1 MGIVTTI
8 PEKCKRCY
16 TCVRECPAKAIKV
29 EGGQATVIEERC
41 IACGNCVKVCAQ
53 AAKSIES
60 SIPEVLEMLSSG
72 KRVVACLA
80 PSFPAAFHPLP
91 PGRLVGALKSLG
103 FSEVWEVALGAEL
116 ISAAY
121 VELFKKAIRTDT
133 SIITTP
139 CPAIVSYVQKYMP
152 ELHGALAP
160 VVSPMIATAAAIRSR
175 YGERRD
181 DLRIVF
187 IGPCIAK
194 KTEIRE
200 PSVDGMVDAVLSF
213 KELGRL
219 FEETGTTP
227 EAAQPRSGT
236 GNGFDNPPCKT
247 GRSFPISGGLL
258 KTAGLS
264 TDILENNILI
274 TEGKDR
280 VLPVLRELA
289 EGRSKAR
296 FFDVLF
302 CEGCINGPKIGNEIS
317 VFARKQIIAD
327 YVNERSRQV
336 TEKECLQ
343 TLDEFK
349 GVPLGRSFSFE
360 TVKLP
365 EPLEEDIER
374 ALDRM
379 HKLSPEDQLNCG
391 ACGYPTCR
399 DKAVAVCQGLA
410 ESEMCL
416 PYLVEELE
424 VSVERIKRSNEELL
438 SAQQKLVESE
448 RLASMGQIS
457 AGVAHEINNPLGTI
471 ILYSHLLMKQL
482 ENDSGVQPDLQ
493 MIVKEATRCKNIV
506 RGLLDF
512 GRQSRVSKAPTNFG
526 RLVEEVRE
534 IMEPKAAGAGVRVL
548 CDVPDDL
555 PVMMIDQTQIKQML
569 LNLLQN
575 GIDAVTAALT
585 AAIGGSGPGSG
596 ETTGEVRLRARPSA
610 SGLKNGARAVE
621 IAVSDTG
628 CGIPKDNIPKL
639 FTPFFSTKETAK
651 GTGLGLAICYG
662 IVKMHSGSIS
672 VNSTVGAGTTFT
684 ILLPIGSGGEDPGT
698 TGGGNKGI
706 GMSGSGE
713 GFVG

>member
-53 AAKSIES
+53 AAKSIEN
-60 SIPEVLEMLSSG
+60 SIPEVRGMLSSG
-72 KRVVACLA
+72 RRVVACLA
-80 PSFPAAFHPLP
+80 PSFPAAFHPLS
-91 PGRLVGALKSLG
+91 PGQLIGALKTLG

-116 ISAAY
+116 ISTAY
-121 VELFKKAIRTDT
+121 VELFKKAIRTDV
-133 SIITTP
+133 SIISTP

-160 VVSPMIATAAAIRSR
+160 IVSPMIATAAALRSR
-175 YGERRD
+175 GGNRRQ
-181 DLRIVF
+181 DLRVVF

-194 KTEIRE
+194 KNEIRE
-200 PSVDGMVDAVLSF
+200 HSVDGMVDAVLTF

-219 FEETGTTP
+219 LEETGTD
-227 EAAQPRSGT
+227 PRTVRLQGSAESD
-236 GNGFDNPPCKT
+236 FDNPPCNR

-264 TDILENNILI
+264 ADILENNILI

-302 CEGCINGPKIGNEIS
+302 CEGCINGPKIGNEMS

-327 YVNERSRQV
+327 YVNERSRTV

-343 TLDEFK
+343 TLEEFK

-365 EPLEEDIER
+365 EPGEEAIR
-374 ALDRM
+374 QALDRM
-379 HKLSPEDQLNCG
+379 HKLNPEDQLNCG
-391 ACGYPTCR
+391 ACGYPTCM

-410 ESEMCL
+410 EPQMCL

-424 VSVERIKRSNEELL
+424 VSVEMIKRSNEELL

-482 ENDSGVQPDLQ
+482 EKEIEVQPDLQ

-512 GRQSRVSKAPTNFG
+512 GRQSRVSKAPTDL
-526 RLVEEVRE
+526 RQLVEEASE
-534 IMEPKAAGAGVRVL
+534 IMEAKAAGAGVRVR
-548 CDVPDDL
+548 CDVPEDL

-569 LNLLQN
+569 VNLIQN
-575 GIDAVTAALT
+575 GVDAVA
-585 AAIGGSGPGSG
+585 GSGRS
-596 ETTGEVRLRARPSA
+596 EGEVGIRARPNA
-610 SGLKNGARAVE
+610 SGLIDGSQAVE

-628 CGIPKDNIPKL
+628 CGIPKENIPKL
-639 FTPFFSTKETAK
+639 FTPFFSTKESAK

-662 IVKMHSGSIS
+662 IVKMHSGNIAVDSA
-672 VNSTVGAGTTFT
+672 VGAGTTFT
-684 ILLPIGSGGEDPGT
+684 ILLPVGSRGEEPGAA
-698 TGGGNKGI
+698 GDGNKGI
-706 GMSGSGE
+706 GMNGNGE